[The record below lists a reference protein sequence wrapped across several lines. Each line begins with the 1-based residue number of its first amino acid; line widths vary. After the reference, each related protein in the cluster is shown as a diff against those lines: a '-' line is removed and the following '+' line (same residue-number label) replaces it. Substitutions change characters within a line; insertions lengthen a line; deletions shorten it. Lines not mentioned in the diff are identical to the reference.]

1 MWERGDVLTN
11 LVIGEETW
19 GCNQRGH
26 CDGLNI
32 VFRGS
37 YTDLIPIYH

>member
-1 MWERGDVLTN
+1 MWERGDVRTN

-19 GCNQRGH
+19 GSNQRGRY
-26 CDGLNI
+26 DGLNI

-37 YTDLIPIYH
+37 YTDPIPSCH